1 MSHVIDS
8 RRSEIDALC
17 RQFGVLRLDV
27 FGSAATDAFDPE
39 RSDID
44 FVVDFA
50 DPDSADMFERYFGL
64 KEGFEAL
71 FGRSVDLV
79 MARAMRNPYFI
90 ESVNR
95 SRRPVYAAQVGQAA

>member
-1 MSHVIDS
+1 VLHVIDS
-8 RRSEIDALC
+8 RRSDIDALC
-17 RQFGVLRLDV
+17 RRFGVLQLDV
-27 FGSAATDAFDPE
+27 FGSASTEAFDPD

-64 KEGFEAL
+64 KESFEAL
-71 FGRSVDLV
+71 FGRTVDLV
-79 MARAMRNPYFI
+79 IARAMRNPYFI